1 MNSESEKNFA
11 KVFYNVNDV
20 DLTKIE
26 ELEGQDLKDSCKFR
40 IRFTEGV
47 CLNDFE
53 KCISNK
59 FNENEKIPYNMKY
72 HEHIGTQFIQAPG
85 DPALKFIDQK
95 TIDRQRGV
103 LKHFLSKI
111 GSNILSGSGIM
122 NVSLP
127 INIFDERSLLDV
139 FAHQARLAPYFL
151 EKAGEME
158 SPIEKLKMTTA
169 YAISRIHLSVTQL
182 KPFNPIWGETF
193 QCKIGE
199 TNMYLEQSSHHPPTY
214 HFYVCKN
221 ISFFSIFFHF
231 FSFFL
236 KFFNFFIFFNF
247 FHNFI

>member
-139 FAHQARLAPYFL
+139 FGHQGNCGRGLH
-151 EKAGEME
+151 E
-158 SPIEKLKMTTA
+158 
-169 YAISRIHLSVTQL
+169 
-182 KPFNPIWGETF
+182 PFHWDQAELQG
-193 QCKIGE
+193 
-199 TNMYLEQSSHHPPTY
+199 
-214 HFYVCKN
+214 
-221 ISFFSIFFHF
+221 
-231 FSFFL
+231 
-236 KFFNFFIFFNF
+236 
-247 FHNFI
+247 

>member
-1 MNSESEKNFA
+1 
-11 KVFYNVNDV
+11 
-20 DLTKIE
+20 LTKIE
-26 ELEGQDLKDSCKFR
+26 ELEGQELNDSCKFR
-40 IRFTEGV
+40 IRFTEGDN
-47 CLNDFE
+47 LNDDKLE
-53 KCISNK
+53 NYISNK
-59 FNENEKIPYNMKY
+59 FNEDEIIPYNMKY
-72 HEHIGTQFIQAPG
+72 HEHIGSHFIQAPG

-95 TIDRQRGV
+95 TIDKQRGV

-127 INIFDERSLLDV
+127 INIFDERSLLEV

-151 EKAGEME
+151 EKAGEMD

-193 QCKIGE
+193 QCKIGD

-214 HFYVCKN
+214 HFYVRN
-221 ISFFSIFFHF
+221 WIF
-231 FSFFL
+231 
-236 KFFNFFIFFNF
+236 
-247 FHNFI
+247 